1 MKFNEYLLRD
11 TKTGRFYTEDALS
24 VRKNLGKHFVVR
36 LVMRLK
42 YIKRR
47 AQVML
52 PGELPQ

>member
-11 TKTGRFYTEDALS
+11 TKTGHFYTEDALS
-24 VRKNLGKHFVVR
+24 LRKNLGKHFVVR

-42 YIKRR
+42 YIKRQ

-52 PGELPQ
+52 PGELPP